1 MSERPENESGIA
13 PLSLLIGNVS
23 RGFLPQIF
31 PSVQIFQKEM
41 VNMFTVWSTCWQTG
55 RMYFYFYAYMIN
67 YSYEVI
73 TNENKIMYQEES

>member
-1 MSERPENESGIA
+1 MSEGPENESGIA
-13 PLSLLIGNVS
+13 PLLFLIGNVPC
-23 RGFLPQIF
+23 GVLPQIF

-67 YSYEVI
+67 YSHEVI
-73 TNENKIMYQEES
+73 TKKTE